1 MRSLFWKIF
10 LWFWLAMTLVIAAT
24 AFVSNAVRNAN
35 DGAPPN
41 ARLSPRLRAVAN
53 TSFAQW
59 AQSRADAW
67 ENDTLAA
74 NSEDATSDDLDW
86 LLFGDDESAPRAAPQ
101 DNLEWWL
108 FSLDRKNLAH
118 QKSSAP
124 STSKTLSSDVRE
136 LVKRARQTNRVVT
149 SRPESLSLQPP
160 DTSAPDAPAPDA
172 PANTSANNPRNAS
185 PPSEDDA
192 RETILALRTR
202 TARGQ
207 NVIFVARLPLQSST
221 RPPPPDAAARRAF
234 PLAFLFLR
242 GAPLTRT
249 FSLLTMLLTAGL
261 FCWWL
266 ARHVTRPITQLRAT
280 VDQLSEGNLAARS
293 DPRIVKRADELGD
306 LGRDFNDMAARL
318 ETLVGAQKRLIA
330 DVSHELRSPLARL
343 NLALELTRRH
353 LPSRDISK
361 NVATNTAATN
371 AAETTSTRDAAT
383 TSTTDAATLALNR
396 IEREATRLETIV
408 AQLLT
413 LSRPDAAPLLNDSV
427 EIAPLLQ
434 EIVDDVRFEYSMLKI
449 EVRSEPIVIRGSRDL
464 LRGALENI
472 VRNAVRFSPR
482 DRTVFIEARNVEAQ
496 NANEQNVDSQNN
508 NAKNA
513 DSQNADS
520 QNAGSRVE
528 ISVRDEGS
536 GVPQEA
542 LSRLFEPFYRVEDAR
557 DRQSGGVVL
566 GLAIAQQAVQSHGG
580 NVRAANAPN
589 GGFIVTIELPKL

>member
-108 FSLDRKNLAH
+108 FSLDGKNLAH
-118 QKSSAP
+118 QKSGAP

-160 DTSAPDAPAPDA
+160 DAS
-172 PANTSANNPRNAS
+172 ANTSANNPRNAS

-318 ETLVGAQKRLIA
+318 ETLVGAQKRLVA

-371 AAETTSTRDAAT
+371 AAETTSTRDAIT
-383 TSTTDAATLALNR
+383 TSTTDAATTDAATLALNR

-413 LSRPDAAPLLNDSV
+413 LSRPDAAPLLNNSV

-449 EVRSEPIVIRGSRDL
+449 EVRSEPIVISGSRDL

-513 DSQNADS
+513 DSQNAGS

-557 DRQSGGVVL
+557 DRQSGGVGL

-589 GGFIVTIELPKL
+589 GGLIVTIELPKL